1 MNSPMLEPD
10 LKSKTMK
17 TIDLRLEP
25 IELKEGER
33 VYIVTSKRTY
43 ECVAVNMKDDTSCK
57 GCVFESLEGCHRVA
71 CSNTQRKDGKNIII
85 KNVLS

>member
-1 MNSPMLEPD
+1 MLEPD

-17 TIDLRLEP
+17 TIDLRVEP
-25 IELKEGER
+25 IEPKEGER

-43 ECVAVNMKDDTSCK
+43 ECVAVNTNDDTSCK
-57 GCVFESLEGCHRVA
+57 GCVLESVEGCQRVA